1 MQSAPAIAP
10 TVQYSHNNN
19 DNLMQRKKNRKIEKL
34 KKKTEKKKTNH
45 NQEGKSRGAKHIT
58 CRTYASLG
66 SSCTI

>member
-1 MQSAPAIAP
+1 
-10 TVQYSHNNN
+10 
-19 DNLMQRKKNRKIEKL
+19 MQRKKNRKIENL

-45 NQEGKSRGAKHIT
+45 NQEGKSRGAEHLT